1 MTQPVF
7 ICGDSLFTINLL
19 TVKIGLG
26 KLNIEKGGSTVLE
39 FLSVQTFTSA
49 EVGLSPTEFS
59 FKAEKKV
66 WFFAV
71 EGCFF
76 ETSKRESMRTIT

>member
-1 MTQPVF
+1 M
-7 ICGDSLFTINLL
+7 
-19 TVKIGLG
+19 
-26 KLNIEKGGSTVLE
+26 LE